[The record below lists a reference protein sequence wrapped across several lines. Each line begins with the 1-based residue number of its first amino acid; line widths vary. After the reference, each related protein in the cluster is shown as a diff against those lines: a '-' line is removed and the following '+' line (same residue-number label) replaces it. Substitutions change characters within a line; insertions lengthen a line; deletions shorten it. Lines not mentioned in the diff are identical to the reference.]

1 MSFPPGRK
9 ILWPRSGGK
18 LSRKKMAKQR
28 SFNTKFWDDEYIQ
41 NLDPTEKLLFI
52 YFFTN
57 PLTTMCGVYEIS
69 LKRGAFDTG
78 IDKDMVEKVL
88 KRFEEDRKIF
98 YINGWLFIKN
108 FLNHQILNPSVME
121 GVENTLKEIPYEITM
136 KIKEILQSEAEGEQ
150 GVGMVSPLWQILQ
163 SKSKL
168 KSKGIY
174 DQTESPY
181 LNGKKMGD
189 MFEKFWNEYP
199 RKISKK
205 KTLAIWL
212 KLKPTPELAEKIIA
226 AVRAQK
232 QTKQWKENDGQF
244 VPHPTTWLNQERWE
258 DEIAA
263 PQRSDKYAH
272 LTTKA

>member
-1 MSFPPGRK
+1 
-9 ILWPRSGGK
+9 
-18 LSRKKMAKQR
+18 MAKQR

-41 NLDPTEKLLFI
+41 NLDPIEKLLFI

-57 PLTTMCGVYEIS
+57 PLTTMCGIYEIS

-98 YINGWLFIKN
+98 YINGWIFIKN

-121 GVENTLKEIPYEITM
+121 GVENTLKEIPYEITA
-136 KIKEILQSEAEGEQ
+136 KIKEILQFEAEGKQ

-174 DQTESPY
+174 DQAELSCS
-181 LNGKKMGD
+181 NGKEMKIG
-189 MFEKFWNEYP
+189 FEKFWNEYP
-199 RKISKK
+199 RKVSRKK
-205 KTLAIWL
+205 ALAIWL
-212 KLKPTPELAEKIIA
+212 KLKPSLELADKIIA
-226 AVRAQK
+226 SVRVQK
-232 QTKQWKENDGQF
+232 QTKQWKENGGQYI
-244 VPHPTTWLNQERWE
+244 PHPTTYLNQERWE
-258 DEIAA
+258 DEIGAS
-263 PQRSDKYAH
+263 QKSGKYDH
-272 LTTKA
+272 LKTQA